1 MIANYEIY
9 EDEIGYQKGEIQ
21 KKKIVELEPF
31 QLINVQK

>member
-1 MIANYEIY
+1 MTANYETY

-21 KKKIVELEPF
+21 KKEIFELEPF